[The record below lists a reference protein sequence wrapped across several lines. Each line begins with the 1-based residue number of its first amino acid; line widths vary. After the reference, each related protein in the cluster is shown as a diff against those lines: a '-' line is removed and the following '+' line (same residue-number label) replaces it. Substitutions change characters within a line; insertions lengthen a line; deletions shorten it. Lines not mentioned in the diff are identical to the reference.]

1 MATEISVPDIGDF
14 ESVEI
19 IEILVKPGDTIKKN
33 DPVVTL
39 ESDKSSVEVP
49 SPFAGKISAL
59 KVKIGDKVSTGSVL
73 ALIEDEK
80 AKVEQQSSEQ
90 EKEKTKPLV
99 LKEDDVLPETEKIIK
114 EAEST
119 IPQTSL
125 ESSTV
130 QPIQIDEIT
139 KVDELKVDK
148 EETAEDKL
156 VIVQDKLL
164 RTMAEM
170 ENQRRRFEKEK
181 QEAFEFGGF
190 NFAGESLSLLDNIDR
205 AIMSFRNDENLK
217 NNKDLNKIID
227 GIEVVKKDLVS
238 IFKKNGIESIE
249 CINKKFDP
257 NFHQAMLEVEDNTKE
272 PGTVVQEIQK
282 GYMMKDRLLR
292 PSLVSVTKKREEKL
306 EKTTNDDKKTDKK
319 SEKKWLF
326 CL

>member
-1 MATEISVPDIGDF
+1 MTKADKKKETETK
-14 ESVEI
+14 EEI
-19 IEILVKPGDTIKKN
+19 QN
-33 DPVVTL
+33 NN
-39 ESDKSSVEVP
+39 
-49 SPFAGKISAL
+49 
-59 KVKIGDKVSTGSVL
+59 
-73 ALIEDEK
+73 
-80 AKVEQQSSEQ
+80 KVE
-90 EKEKTKPLV
+90 KK
-99 LKEDDVLPETEKIIK
+99 
-114 EAEST
+114 
-119 IPQTSL
+119 
-125 ESSTV
+125 
-130 QPIQIDEIT
+130 
-139 KVDELKVDK
+139 K

-190 NFAGESLSLLDNIDR
+190 NFAGESLLLLDNIDR
-205 AIMSFRNDENLK
+205 AIISFRNDENLK

-306 EKTTNDDKKTDKK
+306 EKTTKDDKKNDKK
-319 SEKKWLF
+319 SEKK
-326 CL
+326 

>member
-1 MATEISVPDIGDF
+1 MTKADKKKETETLS
-14 ESVEI
+14 ETKEEI
-19 IEILVKPGDTIKKN
+19 QN
-33 DPVVTL
+33 NN
-39 ESDKSSVEVP
+39 
-49 SPFAGKISAL
+49 
-59 KVKIGDKVSTGSVL
+59 
-73 ALIEDEK
+73 
-80 AKVEQQSSEQ
+80 KVE
-90 EKEKTKPLV
+90 EK
-99 LKEDDVLPETEKIIK
+99 
-114 EAEST
+114 
-119 IPQTSL
+119 
-125 ESSTV
+125 
-130 QPIQIDEIT
+130 
-139 KVDELKVDK
+139 K

-190 NFAGESLSLLDNIDR
+190 NFAGESLLLLDNIDR
-205 AIMSFRNDENLK
+205 AIISFRNDENLK

-319 SEKKWLF
+319 SEKK
-326 CL
+326 